1 MAVVDADE
9 RTAAA
14 GNTNVARTA
23 ASAVSPVLSGAAVGV
38 GALGLPF
45 FVAGGLT
52 VLYDG
57 LVYLTSRD
65 VHPPEEE
72 TQHATRH
79 AKT

>member
-1 MAVVDADE
+1 MDADE

-57 LVYLTSRD
+57 LVYLTFRD

-72 TQHATRH
+72 ARHATRH